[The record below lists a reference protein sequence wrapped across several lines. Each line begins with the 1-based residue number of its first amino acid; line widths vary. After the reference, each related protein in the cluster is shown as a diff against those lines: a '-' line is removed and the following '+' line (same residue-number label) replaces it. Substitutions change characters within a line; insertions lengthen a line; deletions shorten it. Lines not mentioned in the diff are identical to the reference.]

1 MDNIP
6 PWFPGVTQLNP
17 EPSPLRVEVT
27 DRRALRDEVVRL
39 REEMAID
46 NIQLSEGCLTS
57 MHPDAVCARAYV
69 RASQRR
75 IRDLTQQLVGDL
87 WGGGGEGLI

>member
-1 MDNIP
+1 ML
-6 PWFPGVTQLNP
+6 LNP

-57 MHPDAVCARAYV
+57 MHPDAVSARAYV

-75 IRDLTQQLVGDL
+75 IRDLTQKLVGDL
-87 WGGGGEGLI
+87 WGGVVGGG